1 MAAAADRH
9 HGRAIVDLHCHTNA
23 SFDSLSDP
31 IAVVRAAAAR
41 GITHLAITDHDR
53 VDGAQRARDAKVPGI
68 QVLVGSEVR
77 TREGDLIA
85 LFVERP
91 ITAGLPAAEA
101 IAAIRAQGGA
111 VGVPHP
117 FDSWRGSLLRD
128 EAALA
133 LLEQVD
139 WIEGWNARLV
149 APGGNARAAALA
161 AERGIPAVAASDAHT
176 ILEVGGAATIL
187 AGDPSTLSGLRTALR
202 GEVETINGRGA
213 ALARLATPLAKVIN
227 AARGNRRIAPGA
239 TFGS

>member
-1 MAAAADRH
+1 MAAAAVRQQ
-9 HGRAIVDLHCHTNA
+9 GRAIVDLHCHTSA

-53 VDGAQRARDAKVPGI
+53 VDGAQRARDAHIPGI

-85 LFVERP
+85 LFIERP
-91 ITAGLPAAEA
+91 IAAGLPAAEA

-117 FDSWRGSLLRD
+117 FDAWRGSLLRD
-128 EAALA
+128 EAAIA
-133 LLEQVD
+133 LLTQVD

-149 APGGNARAAALA
+149 APGGNARAASLA
-161 AERGIPAVAASDAHT
+161 EERGIPAVASSDAHT

-187 AGDPSTLSGLRTALR
+187 AGDPSTLLGLRAALH
-202 GEVETINGRGA
+202 GEIQTINGRGA
-213 ALARLATPLAKVIN
+213 TLARLITPVAKVIN